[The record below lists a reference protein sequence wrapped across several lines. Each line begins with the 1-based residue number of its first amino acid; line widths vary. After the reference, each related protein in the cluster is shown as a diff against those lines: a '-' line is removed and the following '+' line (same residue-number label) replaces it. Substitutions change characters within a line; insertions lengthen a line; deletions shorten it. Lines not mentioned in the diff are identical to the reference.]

1 MKNTGSSVFINT
13 VVTKQFPN
21 GPKVSVEFQI
31 IVALNKNNEWGV
43 DCCDAMDITEIE
55 MFGETITEREKLE
68 KIISNFSEMG
78 IDVWDKMEID
88 LNEGIADCGGVV
100 HFVKEQTGIIL
111 PSSNNNVVGI
121 TSPNNNVVGTTDYAK
136 IMADLKQQFGS
147 LGYYN
152 DKRKTFRRIKIYSGP
167 GGEIQQY
174 MKKNYPHIE
183 TYYNDDYPWSW
194 PGLCFRLPL

>member
-111 PSSNNNVVGI
+111 PTKQSKSNDVVEL
-121 TSPNNNVVGTTDYAK
+121 TKNELDYVK
-136 IMADLKQQFGS
+136 IMTDLKQQFGS

-152 DKRKTFRRIKIYSGP
+152 DKRKTTRRIKIYSGP
-167 GGEIQQY
+167 KDAIEKY
-174 MKKNYPHIE
+174 MEKKYPHIE